1 MPLYEYYCDNCSQAF
16 EALRSIRESDSPSP
30 CPHCGALADRIMP
43 TTFQSMVFKG
53 GWRQRAPF
61 HQSSVR
67 TGDTAKRAVARVKPK
82 AVAQTGRPPRPKPR
96 APRKPPATK
105 G

>member
-1 MPLYEYYCDNCSQAF
+1 MPLYEYHCEKCDKVF
-16 EALRSIRESDSPSP
+16 EALRPIKDSDVPAP
-30 CPHCGALADRIMP
+30 CPSCGALADRIMP

-61 HQSSVR
+61 HQSAVR
-67 TGDTAKRAVARVKPK
+67 SDQTGKRAVAPVKPK
-82 AVAQTGRPPRPKPR
+82 TSARSKVKPSRTTGAK
-96 APRKPPATK
+96 K